1 MDTCR
6 ILYTLFHSVWDSCLI
21 HSHEEMEMQARRKEK
36 QRKQRELREKKAE
49 NILEFQP
56 KHKMSLGQI
65 YIV

>member
-36 QRKQRELREKKAE
+36 QINRE
-49 NILEFQP
+49 NIENGEKRNREYSGIP
-56 KHKMSLGQI
+56 A
-65 YIV
+65 